1 MLKED
6 ADSSGRK
13 ERPRDGAESKE
24 KTTDPV
30 GENKVLISSYLSKRS
45 KKTRQWRHVWVVLRN
60 CQLSYYKNEKEHKAL
75 KVFSIDSIL
84 SFSEVKDR
92 ASNHFAIY
100 TNNRVLHFRAANR
113 PLFDKWIS
121 ALEELDC
128 RRQVEMGLIQP
139 ADSTAKGNN
148 GITSEETGG
157 ETAQSSSNEE
167 DTGYDTSTHL
177 PNGAHVMGNST
188 DECAEQ
194 GAVGVHNT
202 TEGTDLHHNC
212 TADDDDD
219 DDEFVVQ
226 QGHLQKLKK
235 RYSIWQKYYVVMT
248 NKSVSFFKHQ
258 EDVRKFKVVSSL
270 PANDIIDVIELDP
283 LSKSKKWCFL
293 LITPTKRKR
302 FCASSEADML
312 AWLSALKF
320 LSHKSNS
327 SRKSVNT

>member
-1 MLKED
+1 MFKKD

-13 ERPRDGAESKE
+13 ERIRDEADSKK
-24 KTTDPV
+24 KTADPV
-30 GENKVLISSYLSKRS
+30 GENKVLIRSYLSKRS
-45 KKTRQWRHVWVVLRN
+45 KKTHQWRHVWVVLRN

-75 KVFSIDSIL
+75 KVFNIDSIL

-100 TNNRVLHFRAANR
+100 TNNRILHFRAANR
-113 PLFDKWIS
+113 PLFDKWIN

-139 ADSTAKGNN
+139 SDLLAKDNDITLPN
-148 GITSEETGG
+148 GTGG
-157 ETAQSSSNEE
+157 ETAQSSSNDEE
-167 DTGYDTSTHL
+167 GGYDTSTHL
-177 PNGAHVMGNST
+177 PNVEHVIGNST
-188 DECAEQ
+188 EECTEQ
-194 GAVGVHNT
+194 GTVGAHHT
-202 TEGTDLHHNC
+202 TEVTDLHHSC
-212 TADDDDD
+212 TADD

-226 QGHLQKLKK
+226 QGYLQKLKK
-235 RYSIWQKYYVVMT
+235 RCNIWQKYYVVMT

-258 EDVRKFKVVSSL
+258 EDVRKFKVISSL
-270 PANDIIDVIELDP
+270 LANDIIDVIELDP

-302 FCASSEADML
+302 FCAASEADML

-327 SRKSVNT
+327 SRKSVG

>member
-6 ADSSGRK
+6 ANSSGRK
-13 ERPRDGAESKE
+13 EKTRDGAESK
-24 KTTDPV
+24 KTTTDPV
-30 GENKVLISSYLSKRS
+30 GDNKVLISSYLSKRS
-45 KKTRQWRHVWVVLRN
+45 KKTHQWRNVWVVLRN

-75 KVFSIDSIL
+75 KVFNIDSIL

-100 TNNRVLHFRAANR
+100 TNNRILHFRAANR
-113 PLFDKWIS
+113 PLFDRWIKT
-121 ALEELDC
+121 LGELDC

-139 ADSTAKGNN
+139 SDLTAKDNNATTAVGN
-148 GITSEETGG
+148 GG
-157 ETAQSSSNEE
+157 DTPQSSSNEE
-167 DTGYDTSTHL
+167 DTGYDTSTYL
-177 PNGAHVMGNST
+177 PNGEHVIGNST
-188 DECAEQ
+188 EECAVQ
-194 GAVGVHNT
+194 RPIGDHNT
-202 TEGTDLHHNC
+202 TEGTDLHHSSM
-212 TADDDDD
+212 ADD

-226 QGHLQKLKK
+226 QGYLQKLKK

-248 NKSVSFFKHQ
+248 NRSVSFFKHQ
-258 EDVRKFKVVSSL
+258 EDVRKFKVITSL

-302 FCASSEADML
+302 FCASSEADIL

-320 LSHKSNS
+320 LSHKSNT